1 VGFYPHHV
9 PNDREEKV
17 STSPPWS
24 KPMALIPIV
33 GISSSPVSLELL
45 PDQREL
51 QMARAKWMC
60 ERFAVPTDTFLGFLL
75 ALVKDAD
82 DWGATRHVRHVQS
95 EHAAP

>member
-51 QMARAKWMC
+51 QMARAKC
-60 ERFAVPTDTFLGFLL
+60 AVPTDTFLGFLL